1 MNKTKSMKIETPLI
15 TIESDSGNHTNDF
28 MSIVGVMFIFVALKW
43 ILKKYIR

>member
-28 MSIVGVMFIFVALKW
+28 MSIVGVMLIFVALKW
-43 ILKKYIR
+43 ILSKYIR

>member
-28 MSIVGVMFIFVALKW
+28 MSIVGVMLIFVALRW